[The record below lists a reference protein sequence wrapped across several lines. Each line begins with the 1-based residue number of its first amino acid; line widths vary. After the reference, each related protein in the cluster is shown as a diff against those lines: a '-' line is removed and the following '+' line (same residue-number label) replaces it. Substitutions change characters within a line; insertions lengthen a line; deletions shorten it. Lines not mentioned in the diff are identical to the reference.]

1 MGEVA
6 PHSDGR
12 VGWRRLGFAQWVI
25 QLQGLGYFV
34 LKGVDTAAIG
44 TPGTQTTINSLNVN
58 TGN

>member
-1 MGEVA
+1 M
-6 PHSDGR
+6 
-12 VGWRRLGFAQWVI
+12 GFAQWVI